1 MNADELKLKLKELF
15 GNQVE
20 FNRDFDNYAN
30 ELGSQEQNLLGWC
43 RILAEGGIKPI
54 PSPKLKDSILFIKK
68 IGSTNRCIVIKLRN
82 KELKEVHL
90 GDHKYY
96 DKLRKILGIKKDSK
110 YY

>member
-43 RILAEGGIKPI
+43 
-54 PSPKLKDSILFIKK
+54 
-68 IGSTNRCIVIKLRN
+68 
-82 KELKEVHL
+82 
-90 GDHKYY
+90 
-96 DKLRKILGIKKDSK
+96 
-110 YY
+110 